1 MVEGASLDQA
11 RRGRAVQSIDAA
23 RPPIVRSGA
32 GAWLML
38 VALMLAAGNALAMRL
53 DVKVTGLAGEQ
64 ETNVLALLSIYQ
76 ERAEADLTPAR
87 VEALHR
93 LAPDQ
98 IRDALAPFG
107 LYQVEVTDRLEVPP
121 DPNGTWVATYAVV
134 PGPAVKIG
142 RVDYAVIGEGADD
155 PAFPKTFPM
164 QVGDVLLHAEYEAA
178 KSDLRSRASSGG
190 YLDYNLVRHR
200 VLVDMVAYEAIVEF
214 ELDTGPRYYLG
225 KVSFKQDLLNDT
237 FLRTF
242 VNFEPGVVYDPNL
255 LLALQ
260 GRLLGT
266 EYFSDVEIVPRKDA
280 TDDDTLVPIEVVA
293 TRNKRDKYRIGA
305 GFTTDTGPRVSADW
319 RRRYVN
325 QWGHNFR
332 TELQLSP
339 VLSQWSFDYRIPIQD
354 PTRDYIIIKPQ
365 STWSNINTQ
374 KGWLNSVQVA
384 HSTLTPSNWRRTV
397 GIDYTYE
404 DYEISDIQTGISS
417 ELAPNISW
425 SKTVADDPINTKRG
439 YRIRYGLLGAVEGL
453 ISNASYLSAAL
464 QLKWIHGFADKYR
477 FITRADL
484 GVTLAEA
491 LTELPASRRFFTG
504 GDNTIRGWGYN
515 ALGPTEPFSD
525 DTVGGRYLGVGS
537 LELERTIRGPWSAA
551 VFTDFGNAFD
561 PDYENKFQQSV
572 GFGVRW
578 ASPIGQVRVDLA
590 LPFTQNDYEIGD
602 GWPPAR
608 LVFVIGPDL

>member
-1 MVEGASLDQA
+1 MFTSPGACLLLFA
-11 RRGRAVQSIDAA
+11 
-23 RPPIVRSGA
+23 
-32 GAWLML
+32 LLL
-38 VALMLAAGNALAMRL
+38 VSGNAAAMKL

-64 ETNVLALLSIYQ
+64 ETNVLALLSIHQ
-76 ERAEADLTPAR
+76 ERTEADLTPAR

-107 LYQVEVTDRLEVPP
+107 LYQVEVTDRLEVPT
-121 DPNGTWVATYAVV
+121 DPNGTWIATYAVV

-164 QVGDVLLHAEYEAA
+164 QVGDVLLHAKYEAA

-190 YLDYNLVRHR
+190 YLDYTLVRHR
-200 VLVDMVAYEAIVEF
+200 VLVDLVAYEAIVEF
-214 ELDTGPRYYLG
+214 ELETGPRYYLG
-225 KVSFKQDLLNDT
+225 KVSFKQDLLNDK
-237 FLRTF
+237 FLRSF

-255 LLALQ
+255 LLSLQ

-280 TDDDTLVPIEVVA
+280 TGDDTLVPIEIVA

-365 STWSNINTQ
+365 STWSNVKTQ
-374 KGWLNSVQVA
+374 KGWLNSLQVA

-397 GIDYTYE
+397 GIDYLYE
-404 DYEISDIQTGISS
+404 DYEISDIQTGITS

-439 YRIRYGLLGAVEGL
+439 YRIRYGLLGAVEGVV
-453 ISNASYLSAAL
+453 SNATYLSAAL
-464 QLKWIHGFADKYR
+464 QFKWIHGFAEKYR

-484 GVTLAEA
+484 GATLADD

-515 ALGPTEPFSD
+515 TLGPTEPFND
-525 DTVGGRYLGVGS
+525 DTVGGRFLGVGS

-590 LPFTQNDYEIGD
+590 LPYTQDNYEFGD

>member
-1 MVEGASLDQA
+1 
-11 RRGRAVQSIDAA
+11 
-23 RPPIVRSGA
+23 
-32 GAWLML
+32 ML
-38 VALMLAAGNALAMRL
+38 VVLMAAAGNAFSMKL
-53 DVKVTGLAGEQ
+53 DVKVTGLAGVQ

-76 ERAEADLTPAR
+76 ERTEADLTPAR
-87 VEALHR
+87 AEALHR

-107 LYQVEVTDRLEVPP
+107 LYQVEVTDRLEVPS

-142 RVDYAVIGEGADD
+142 RVEYAVTGEGADD

-164 QVGDVLLHAEYEAA
+164 QVGDVLLHAKYEAA

-190 YLDYNLVRHR
+190 YLNYTLARHR
-200 VLVDMVAYEAIVEF
+200 VLVDLVAYEAIVQF

-225 KVSFKQDLLNDT
+225 KVSFKQDLLNDK

-242 VNFEPGVVYDPNL
+242 LNFEPGVVYNPEL

-266 EYFSDVEIVPRKDA
+266 EYFSDIEIVPRKDA
-280 TDDDTLVPIEVVA
+280 TGDSTLVPIEVVA

-365 STWSNINTQ
+365 STWSNLNTQ

-384 HSTLTPSNWRRTV
+384 HSTLTPGNWRRTV

-425 SKTVADDPINTKRG
+425 SKTVADNPINTRRG

-453 ISNASYLSAAL
+453 ISNASYVSAGF
-464 QLKWIHGFADKYR
+464 QFKWIRGFAEKYR

-484 GVTLAEA
+484 GATLAED

-504 GDNTIRGWGYN
+504 GDNTIRGWGFN
-515 ALGPTEPFSD
+515 SLGPTEPFND
-525 DTVGGRYLGVGS
+525 ETVGGRYLGVGS
-537 LELERTIRGPWSAA
+537 LELERSIRGPWSAA

-590 LPFTQNDYEIGD
+590 LPFTQNDYELGD

>member
-1 MVEGASLDQA
+1 M
-11 RRGRAVQSIDAA
+11 QSRTAA
-23 RPPIVRSGA
+23 RPYALPSSPRA
-32 GAWLML
+32 CLLL
-38 VALMLAAGNALAMRL
+38 VVLVLVSSNVLAMTL

-76 ERAEADLTPAR
+76 ERTQDDLTPAR
-87 VEALHR
+87 AEALHR
-93 LAPDQ
+93 LAPGQ
-98 IRDALAPFG
+98 IRNALAPFG
-107 LYQVEVTDRLEVPP
+107 LYQVEVTDRLEVPS

-134 PGPAVKIG
+134 PGAAVKVS
-142 RVDYAVIGEGADD
+142 RVEYAVTGEGADD

-164 QVGDVLLHAEYEAA
+164 QVGDVLLHAKYEAA
-178 KSDLRSRASSGG
+178 KSDLRARASSGG
-190 YLDYNLVRHR
+190 YLDYSLVRHR
-200 VLVDMVAYEAIVEF
+200 VLVDLVAYEAIVEF

-225 KVSFKQDLLNDT
+225 NVSFKQDLLNEK

-242 VNFEPGVVYDPNL
+242 LNFEPGVVYNPEL

-266 EYFSDVEIVPRKDA
+266 EYFSDVEIIPRKDA
-280 TDDDTLVPIEVVA
+280 TGDSTLVPIDVVA
-293 TRNKRDKYRIGA
+293 TRNKRDKYRVGA

-365 STWSNINTQ
+365 STWSNLSTQ

-384 HSTLTPSNWRRTV
+384 HSSLTPSNWRRTV

-404 DYEISDIQTGISS
+404 DYEISNIQTGISS

-425 SKTVADDPINTKRG
+425 SKTVADNPINTKRG

-453 ISNASYLSAAL
+453 ISNASYVSAAL
-464 QLKWIHGFADKYR
+464 QLKWIHGFAEKYR

-484 GVTLAEA
+484 GATLAED

-504 GDNTIRGWGYN
+504 GDNTVRGWGFN
-515 ALGPTEPFSD
+515 TLGPTEPFND
-525 DTVGGRYLGVGS
+525 ETVGGRYLGVGS
-537 LELERTIRGPWSAA
+537 LELERSIRGPWSAA

-590 LPFTQNDYEIGD
+590 LPFTQNDYAFGD

>member
-1 MVEGASLDQA
+1 
-11 RRGRAVQSIDAA
+11 
-23 RPPIVRSGA
+23 
-32 GAWLML
+32 ML
-38 VALMLAAGNALAMRL
+38 VALILAAGNAFAMKL

-64 ETNVLALLSIYQ
+64 ESNVLALLSIYQ
-76 ERAEADLTPAR
+76 ERADADLTPAR
-87 VEALHR
+87 AEALHR
-93 LAPDQ
+93 LAADQ

-107 LYQVEVTDRLEVPP
+107 LYQVEVTDRLDVPS

-142 RVDYAVIGEGADD
+142 RVDFAITGEGADD
-155 PAFPKTFPM
+155 PAFPKAFPM
-164 QVGDVLLHAEYEAA
+164 QVGEVLLHSKYEAA
-178 KSDLRSRASSGG
+178 KSDLRARASTGG
-190 YLDYNLVRHR
+190 YLDYSLERHR
-200 VLVDMVAYEAIVEF
+200 VLIDLVAYEAIVEF
-214 ELDTGPRYYLG
+214 HLNTGPRYYLG
-225 KVSFKQDLLNDT
+225 NVTFKQDLLNDK
-237 FLRTF
+237 FLRSYL
-242 VNFEPGVVYDPNL
+242 NFEPGVVYNPDL

-266 EYFSDVEIVPRKDA
+266 EYFSDVEIVPRKDEA
-280 TDDDTLVPIEVVA
+280 DDGTLVPIDVVA
-293 TRNKRDKYRIGA
+293 TRNKRDKFRIGA

-365 STWSNINTQ
+365 STWSNITTQ

-384 HSTLTPSNWRRTV
+384 HSTLRPSNWRRTV

-439 YRIRYGLLGAVEGL
+439 YRIRYGLLGAVEGV

-464 QLKWIHGFADKYR
+464 QLKWIHGFAEKYR

-484 GVTLAEA
+484 GATLAED

-504 GDNTIRGWGYN
+504 GDNTLRGWGFDT
-515 ALGPTEPFSD
+515 LGPTEPFND

-590 LPFTQNDYEIGD
+590 LPFTQDDYEIGD

>member
-1 MVEGASLDQA
+1 M
-11 RRGRAVQSIDAA
+11 QSIDAA
-23 RPPIVRSGA
+23 RPLIVRSGA
-32 GAWLML
+32 GAWLVL

-53 DVKVTGLAGEQ
+53 EVKVTGLAGEQ

-76 ERAEADLTPAR
+76 ERTEADLTPAR

-98 IRDALAPFG
+98 IRDALSPFG
-107 LYQVEVTDRLEVPP
+107 LYQVEVTDRLEVPS
-121 DPNGTWVATYAVV
+121 DPNGTWLATYAVV

-142 RVDYAVIGEGADD
+142 RVDYAVIGEGGDD

-164 QVGDVLLHAEYEAA
+164 QVGDVLLHAKYEAA

-225 KVSFKQDLLNDT
+225 KVSFKQDLLNDK
-237 FLRTF
+237 FLRSF

-280 TDDDTLVPIEVVA
+280 TGDDTLVPIEVVA

-439 YRIRYGLLGAVEGL
+439 YRIRYGLLGAVEGV

-464 QLKWIHGFADKYR
+464 QLKWIRGFADKYR
-477 FITRADL
+477 LITRADL
-484 GVTLAEA
+484 GVTLAED

-515 ALGPTEPFSD
+515 ALGPTEPFND

-590 LPFTQNDYEIGD
+590 LPFTQNDDEIGD

>member
-1 MVEGASLDQA
+1 MQSRTATRPS
-11 RRGRAVQSIDAA
+11 AVPGISIACLLLLALLLVSGNVAA
-23 RPPIVRSGA
+23 
-32 GAWLML
+32 MK
-38 VALMLAAGNALAMRL
+38 L

-64 ETNVLALLSIYQ
+64 ETNVIALLSIHQ
-76 ERAEADLTPAR
+76 ERSEADLTPAR

-107 LYQVEVTDRLEVPP
+107 LYQVEVTDRLEVPS
-121 DPNGTWVATYAVV
+121 DPNGTWVAAYAVV

-164 QVGDVLLHAEYEAA
+164 EVGDVLLHAKYEAA

-190 YLDYNLVRHR
+190 YLEYTLARHR
-200 VLVDMVAYEAIVEF
+200 VLVDLVAYEAIVEF

-225 KVSFKQDLLNDT
+225 TVSFKQDLLNDT
-237 FLRTF
+237 FLRSF

-255 LLALQ
+255 LLSLQ

-280 TDDDTLVPIEVVA
+280 TGDDTLVPIDIVA

-384 HSTLTPSNWRRTV
+384 HSTLTPSDWRRTV

-439 YRIRYGLLGAVEGL
+439 YRIRYGLLGAVEGV

-464 QLKWIHGFADKYR
+464 QFKWIHGFAEKYR

-484 GVTLAEA
+484 GATLAED

-504 GDNTIRGWGYN
+504 GDNTIRGWGFN
-515 ALGPTEPFSD
+515 TLGPTEPFND
-525 DTVGGRYLGVGS
+525 DTLGGRFLGVGS

-590 LPFTQNDYEIGD
+590 LPYTQDDYVLGE

>member
-1 MVEGASLDQA
+1 M
-11 RRGRAVQSIDAA
+11 QSRTAA
-23 RPPIVRSGA
+23 RPYALPSSARA
-32 GAWLML
+32 CLLL
-38 VALMLAAGNALAMRL
+38 VVLVLVSSNVLAMTL

-76 ERAEADLTPAR
+76 ERTQDDLTPAR
-87 VEALHR
+87 AEALHR
-93 LAPDQ
+93 LAPGQ
-98 IRDALAPFG
+98 IRNALAPFG
-107 LYQVEVTDRLEVPP
+107 LYQVEVTDRLEVPS

-134 PGPAVKIG
+134 PGAAVKVS
-142 RVDYAVIGEGADD
+142 RVEYAVTGEGADD

-164 QVGDVLLHAEYEAA
+164 QVGDVLLHAKYEAA
-178 KSDLRSRASSGG
+178 KSDLRARASSGG
-190 YLDYNLVRHR
+190 YLDYSLVRHR
-200 VLVDMVAYEAIVEF
+200 VLVDLVAYEAIVQF

-225 KVSFKQDLLNDT
+225 NVSFKQDLLNEK

-242 VNFEPGVVYDPNL
+242 LNFEPGVVYNPEL

-266 EYFSDVEIVPRKDA
+266 EYFSDVEIIPRKDA
-280 TDDDTLVPIEVVA
+280 TGDSTLVPIDVVA
-293 TRNKRDKYRIGA
+293 TRNKRDKYRVGA

-365 STWSNINTQ
+365 STWSNLSTQ

-384 HSTLTPSNWRRTV
+384 HSSLTPSNWRRTV

-404 DYEISDIQTGISS
+404 DYEISNIQTGISS
-417 ELAPNISW
+417 ELTPNISW
-425 SKTVADDPINTKRG
+425 SKTVADNPINTKRG

-453 ISNASYLSAAL
+453 ISNASYVSAAL
-464 QLKWIHGFADKYR
+464 QLKWIHGFAEKYR

-484 GVTLAEA
+484 GATLAED

-504 GDNTIRGWGYN
+504 GDNTVRGWGFN
-515 ALGPTEPFSD
+515 TLGPTEPFND
-525 DTVGGRYLGVGS
+525 ETVGGRYLGVGS
-537 LELERTIRGPWSAA
+537 LELERSIRGPWSAA

-590 LPFTQNDYEIGD
+590 LPFTQNDYAFGD

>member
-1 MVEGASLDQA
+1 M
-11 RRGRAVQSIDAA
+11 QSIDAA

-53 DVKVTGLAGEQ
+53 EVKVTGLAGEQ

-76 ERAEADLTPAR
+76 ERTEADLTPAR

-98 IRDALAPFG
+98 IRDALSPFG
-107 LYQVEVTDRLEVPP
+107 LYQVEVTDRLEVPS
-121 DPNGTWVATYAVV
+121 DPNGTWLATYAVV
-134 PGPAVKIG
+134 PGAAVKIG
-142 RVDYAVIGEGADD
+142 RVDYAVIGEGGDD

-164 QVGDVLLHAEYEAA
+164 QVGDVLLHAKYEAA

-225 KVSFKQDLLNDT
+225 KVSFKQDLLNDK
-237 FLRTF
+237 FLRSF

-280 TDDDTLVPIEVVA
+280 TGDDTLVPIEVVA

-439 YRIRYGLLGAVEGL
+439 YRIRYGLLGAVEGV

-464 QLKWIHGFADKYR
+464 QLKWIRGFADKYR
-477 FITRADL
+477 LITRADL
-484 GVTLAEA
+484 GVTLAED

>member
-1 MVEGASLDQA
+1 
-11 RRGRAVQSIDAA
+11 
-23 RPPIVRSGA
+23 
-32 GAWLML
+32 ML
-38 VALMLAAGNALAMRL
+38 LALMLAAGNALAMRL

-64 ETNVLALLSIYQ
+64 ETNVLALLSIHQ

-142 RVDYAVIGEGADD
+142 RVEYAVTGEGADD
-155 PAFPKTFPM
+155 PTFPKTFPM
-164 QVGDVLLHAEYEAA
+164 QVGDVLLHAKYEAA

-190 YLDYNLVRHR
+190 YLDYNLLRHR
-200 VLVDMVAYEAIVEF
+200 VLVDLVAYEAIVEF
-214 ELDTGPRYYLG
+214 ELETGPRYYLG
-225 KVSFKQDLLNDT
+225 KVSFKQDLLNDK
-237 FLRTF
+237 FLRSF

-280 TDDDTLVPIEVVA
+280 TGDDTLVPIEVVA

-439 YRIRYGLLGAVEGL
+439 YRIRYGVLGAVEGL

-477 FITRADL
+477 FITRVDL
-484 GVTLAEA
+484 GATLAED

-515 ALGPTEPFSD
+515 SLGPTEPFND

-590 LPFTQNDYEIGD
+590 LPYTQNDYEIGD

>member
-1 MVEGASLDQA
+1 MQSRTATRTGAVFTS
-11 RRGRAVQSIDAA
+11 
-23 RPPIVRSGA
+23 PGA
-32 GAWLML
+32 CLLLFALLL
-38 VALMLAAGNALAMRL
+38 VSGNAAAMKL

-64 ETNVLALLSIYQ
+64 ETNVLALLSIHQ
-76 ERAEADLTPAR
+76 ERTEADLTPAR

-107 LYQVEVTDRLEVPP
+107 LYQVEVTDRLEVPT
-121 DPNGTWVATYAVV
+121 DPNGTWIATYAVV

-164 QVGDVLLHAEYEAA
+164 QVGDVLLHAKYEAA

-190 YLDYNLVRHR
+190 YLDYTLVRHR
-200 VLVDMVAYEAIVEF
+200 VLVDLVAYEAIVEF
-214 ELDTGPRYYLG
+214 ELETGPRYYLG
-225 KVSFKQDLLNDT
+225 KVSFKQDLLNDK
-237 FLRTF
+237 FLRSF

-255 LLALQ
+255 LLSLQ

-280 TDDDTLVPIEVVA
+280 TGDDTLVPIEIVA

-365 STWSNINTQ
+365 STWSNVKTQ
-374 KGWLNSVQVA
+374 KGWLNSLQVA

-397 GIDYTYE
+397 GIDYLYE
-404 DYEISDIQTGISS
+404 DYEISDIQTGITS

-439 YRIRYGLLGAVEGL
+439 YRIRYGLLGAVEGVV
-453 ISNASYLSAAL
+453 SNATYLSAAL
-464 QLKWIHGFADKYR
+464 QFKWIHGFAEKYR

-484 GVTLAEA
+484 GATLADD

-515 ALGPTEPFSD
+515 TLGPTEPFND
-525 DTVGGRYLGVGS
+525 DTVGGRFLGVGS

-590 LPFTQNDYEIGD
+590 LPYTQDNYEFGD

>member
-1 MVEGASLDQA
+1 M
-11 RRGRAVQSIDAA
+11 QSIDAA
-23 RPPIVRSGA
+23 RPAIVRSGA

-38 VALMLAAGNALAMRL
+38 VALMLAAGNAFAMRL

-134 PGPAVKIG
+134 PGSAVKIG

-164 QVGDVLLHAEYEAA
+164 QVGDVLLHAKYEAA

-190 YLDYNLVRHR
+190 YLDYNLARHR

-225 KVSFKQDLLNDT
+225 KVSFKQDLLNDK
-237 FLRTF
+237 FLRSF
-242 VNFEPGVVYDPNL
+242 LNFEPGVVYDPNL

-280 TDDDTLVPIEVVA
+280 TGDDTLVPIEVVA

-404 DYEISDIQTGISS
+404 DYEISDIQTGTSS

-439 YRIRYGLLGAVEGL
+439 YRIRYGVLGAVEGL

-484 GVTLAEA
+484 GVTLAED

-515 ALGPTEPFSD
+515 ALGPTEPFND
-525 DTVGGRYLGVGS
+525 ETVGGRYLGVGS

>member
-1 MVEGASLDQA
+1 MT
-11 RRGRAVQSIDAA
+11 
-23 RPPIVRSGA
+23 
-32 GAWLML
+32 
-38 VALMLAAGNALAMRL
+38 L

-76 ERAEADLTPAR
+76 ERTQDDLTPAR
-87 VEALHR
+87 AEALHR
-93 LAPDQ
+93 LAPGQ
-98 IRDALAPFG
+98 IRNALAPFG
-107 LYQVEVTDRLEVPP
+107 LYQVEVTDRLEVPS

-134 PGPAVKIG
+134 PGAAVKVS
-142 RVDYAVIGEGADD
+142 RVEYAVTGEGADD

-164 QVGDVLLHAEYEAA
+164 QVGDVLLHAKYEAA
-178 KSDLRSRASSGG
+178 KSDLRARASSGG
-190 YLDYNLVRHR
+190 YLDYSLVRHR
-200 VLVDMVAYEAIVEF
+200 VLVDLVAYEAIVQF

-225 KVSFKQDLLNDT
+225 NVSFKQDLLNEK

-242 VNFEPGVVYDPNL
+242 LNFEPGVVYNPEL

-266 EYFSDVEIVPRKDA
+266 EYFSDVEIIPRKDA
-280 TDDDTLVPIEVVA
+280 TGDSTLVPIDVVA
-293 TRNKRDKYRIGA
+293 TRNKRDKYRVGA

-365 STWSNINTQ
+365 STWSNLSTQ

-384 HSTLTPSNWRRTV
+384 HSSLTPGNWRRTV

-404 DYEISDIQTGISS
+404 DYEISNIQTGISS

-425 SKTVADDPINTKRG
+425 SKTVADNPINTKRG

-453 ISNASYLSAAL
+453 ISNASYVSAAL
-464 QLKWIHGFADKYR
+464 QLKWIHGFAEKYR

-484 GVTLAEA
+484 GATLAED

-504 GDNTIRGWGYN
+504 GDNTVRGWGFN
-515 ALGPTEPFSD
+515 TLGPTEPFND
-525 DTVGGRYLGVGS
+525 ETVGGRYLGVGS
-537 LELERTIRGPWSAA
+537 LELERSIRGPWSAA

-590 LPFTQNDYEIGD
+590 LPFTQNDYAFGD

>member
-1 MVEGASLDQA
+1 MQSRTATRLGAVP
-11 RRGRAVQSIDAA
+11 GVSIVCLLLLALLLVSGNVAA
-23 RPPIVRSGA
+23 
-32 GAWLML
+32 MK
-38 VALMLAAGNALAMRL
+38 L

-64 ETNVLALLSIYQ
+64 ETNVLALLSIHQ
-76 ERAEADLTPAR
+76 ERSEADLTPAR

-107 LYQVEVTDRLEVPP
+107 LYQVEVTDRLEVPS
-121 DPNGTWVATYAVV
+121 DPNGTWVAAYAVV

-142 RVDYAVIGEGADD
+142 RVEYAVIGEGADD

-164 QVGDVLLHAEYEAA
+164 QVGDVLLHAKYEAA

-190 YLDYNLVRHR
+190 YLDYTLARHR
-200 VLVDMVAYEAIVEF
+200 VLVDLVAYEAIVEF

-225 KVSFKQDLLNDT
+225 TVSFKQDLLNDT
-237 FLRTF
+237 FLRSF

-266 EYFSDVEIVPRKDA
+266 EYFSDVEIVPLKDA
-280 TDDDTLVPIEVVA
+280 TGDDTLVPIDIVA

-365 STWSNINTQ
+365 STWSNITTQ

-384 HSTLTPSNWRRTV
+384 HSTLTSSNWRRTV

-439 YRIRYGLLGAVEGL
+439 YRIRYGLLGAVEGV

-464 QLKWIHGFADKYR
+464 QFKWIHGFAQKYR

-484 GVTLAEA
+484 GATIAED

-504 GDNTIRGWGYN
+504 GDNSIRGWGFN
-515 ALGPTEPFSD
+515 TLGPTEPFND
-525 DTVGGRYLGVGS
+525 DTVGGRFLGVGS

-561 PDYENKFQQSV
+561 PDFENKLQQSV

-590 LPFTQNDYEIGD
+590 LPYTQDDYVFGE

>member
-1 MVEGASLDQA
+1 MQSRTATRLGALPSSL
-11 RRGRAVQSIDAA
+11 RAC
-23 RPPIVRSGA
+23 
-32 GAWLML
+32 LLL
-38 VALMLAAGNALAMRL
+38 VALVLVSSNVLAMKL
-53 DVKVTGLAGEQ
+53 DVTVTGLAGEQ
-64 ETNVLALLSIYQ
+64 ETNVLALLSLYQ
-76 ERAEADLTPAR
+76 ERTQPDLTPERA
-87 VEALHR
+87 EALHR
-93 LAPDQ
+93 LAPGQ
-98 IRDALAPFG
+98 IRNALAPFG
-107 LYQVEVTDRLEVPP
+107 LYQVEVTDRLEVPS

-134 PGPAVKIG
+134 PGPAVKIS
-142 RVDYAVIGEGADD
+142 RVEYAVTGEGADD

-164 QVGDVLLHAEYEAA
+164 QVGDVLLHAKYEAA
-178 KSDLRSRASSGG
+178 KSDLRARASSGG
-190 YLDYNLVRHR
+190 YLDYTLARHR
-200 VLVDMVAYEAIVEF
+200 VLVDLVAYEAIVQF
-214 ELDTGPRYYLG
+214 ELATGPRYYLG
-225 KVSFKQDLLNDT
+225 NVRFKQDLLNEK

-242 VNFEPGVVYDPNL
+242 LNFEPGVVYNPEL

-280 TDDDTLVPIEVVA
+280 TGESTLVPIDVVA

-319 RRRYVN
+319 RRRFVN
-325 QWGHNFR
+325 EWGHNFR

-365 STWSNINTQ
+365 STYSNLTTQ
-374 KGWLNSVQVA
+374 KGWLNSVQIA
-384 HSTLTPSNWRRTV
+384 HSSLTPSNWRRTV

-404 DYEISDIQTGISS
+404 DYEISDIQTGVSS

-425 SKTVADDPINTKRG
+425 SKTVADNPINTKRG
-439 YRIRYGLLGAVEGL
+439 YRIRYGVLGAVEGL
-453 ISNASYLSAAL
+453 ISNASYVSAAL
-464 QLKWIHGFADKYR
+464 QLKWIRGFADKYR

-484 GVTLAEA
+484 GATLAED

-504 GDNTIRGWGYN
+504 GDNTIRGWGFN
-515 ALGPTEPFSD
+515 TLGPTEPFND
-525 DTVGGRYLGVGS
+525 GTVGGRYLGVGS
-537 LELERTIRGPWSAA
+537 LELERSIRGPWSAA

-590 LPFTQNDYEIGD
+590 LPFTQNDYAFGD

>member
-1 MVEGASLDQA
+1 MK
-11 RRGRAVQSIDAA
+11 
-23 RPPIVRSGA
+23 
-32 GAWLML
+32 
-38 VALMLAAGNALAMRL
+38 L
-53 DVKVTGLAGEQ
+53 DVTVTGLAGEQ

-76 ERAEADLTPAR
+76 ERTQDDLTLAR
-87 VEALHR
+87 AEALHR
-93 LAPDQ
+93 LAPGQ
-98 IRDALAPFG
+98 IRNALAPFG
-107 LYQVEVTDRLEVPP
+107 LYQVEVTDRLEVPS

-134 PGPAVKIG
+134 PGPAVKVS
-142 RVDYAVIGEGADD
+142 RVEYAVTGEGADD

-164 QVGDVLLHAEYEAA
+164 QVGDVLLHAKYEAA
-178 KSDLRSRASSGG
+178 KSDLRARASSGG
-190 YLDYNLVRHR
+190 YLDYSLVRHR
-200 VLVDMVAYEAIVEF
+200 VLVDLVAYEAIVQF

-225 KVSFKQDLLNDT
+225 NVSFKQDLLNEK

-242 VNFEPGVVYDPNL
+242 LNFEPGVVYNPEL

-266 EYFSDVEIVPRKDA
+266 EYFSDVEIIPRKDA
-280 TDDDTLVPIEVVA
+280 TGDSTLVPIDVVA
-293 TRNKRDKYRIGA
+293 TRNKRDKYRVGA

-365 STWSNINTQ
+365 STWSNLNTQ

-384 HSTLTPSNWRRTV
+384 HSTLTPGNWRRTV

-425 SKTVADDPINTKRG
+425 SKTVADNPINTKRG

-453 ISNASYLSAAL
+453 ISNASYVSAAL
-464 QLKWIHGFADKYR
+464 QLKWIHGFAEKYR

-484 GVTLAEA
+484 GATLAED

-504 GDNTIRGWGYN
+504 GDNTIRGWGFN
-515 ALGPTEPFSD
+515 TLGPTEPFND
-525 DTVGGRYLGVGS
+525 ETVGGRYLGVGS
-537 LELERTIRGPWSAA
+537 LELERSIRGPWSAA

-590 LPFTQNDYEIGD
+590 LPFTQNDYAFGD

>member
-1 MVEGASLDQA
+1 MQSRTATRLGAVP
-11 RRGRAVQSIDAA
+11 GVSIVCLLLLALLLVSGNVAA
-23 RPPIVRSGA
+23 
-32 GAWLML
+32 MK
-38 VALMLAAGNALAMRL
+38 L

-64 ETNVLALLSIYQ
+64 ETNVLALLSIHQ
-76 ERAEADLTPAR
+76 ERSEADLTPAR

-107 LYQVEVTDRLEVPP
+107 LYQVEVTDRLEVPS
-121 DPNGTWVATYAVV
+121 DPNGTWVAAYAVV

-142 RVDYAVIGEGADD
+142 RVEYAVIGEGADD

-164 QVGDVLLHAEYEAA
+164 QVGDVLLHAKYEAA

-190 YLDYNLVRHR
+190 YLDYTLARHR
-200 VLVDMVAYEAIVEF
+200 VLVDLVAYEAIVEF

-225 KVSFKQDLLNDT
+225 TVSFKQDLLNDT
-237 FLRTF
+237 FLRSF

-266 EYFSDVEIVPRKDA
+266 EYFSDVEIVPLKDA
-280 TDDDTLVPIEVVA
+280 TGDDTLVPIDIVA

-365 STWSNINTQ
+365 STWSNITTQ

-384 HSTLTPSNWRRTV
+384 HSTLTSSNWRRTV

-439 YRIRYGLLGAVEGL
+439 YRIRYGLLGAVEGV

-464 QLKWIHGFADKYR
+464 QFKWIHGFAQKYR

-484 GVTLAEA
+484 GATIAED

-504 GDNTIRGWGYN
+504 GDNTIRGWGFN
-515 ALGPTEPFSD
+515 TLGPTEPFND
-525 DTVGGRYLGVGS
+525 DTVGGRFLGVGS

-561 PDYENKFQQSV
+561 PDFENKLQQSV

-590 LPFTQNDYEIGD
+590 LPYTQDDYVFGE

>member
-1 MVEGASLDQA
+1 M
-11 RRGRAVQSIDAA
+11 QSRTAA
-23 RPPIVRSGA
+23 RPYALPSSARA
-32 GAWLML
+32 CLLL
-38 VALMLAAGNALAMRL
+38 VVLVLVSSNVLAMTL

-76 ERAEADLTPAR
+76 ERTQDDLTPAR
-87 VEALHR
+87 AEALHR
-93 LAPDQ
+93 LAPGQ
-98 IRDALAPFG
+98 IRNALAPFG
-107 LYQVEVTDRLEVPP
+107 LYQVEVTDRLEVPS

-134 PGPAVKIG
+134 PGAAVKVS
-142 RVDYAVIGEGADD
+142 RVEYAVTGEGADD

-164 QVGDVLLHAEYEAA
+164 QVGDVLLHAKYEAA
-178 KSDLRSRASSGG
+178 KSDLRARASSGG
-190 YLDYNLVRHR
+190 YLDYSLVRHR
-200 VLVDMVAYEAIVEF
+200 VLVDLVAYEAIVQF

-225 KVSFKQDLLNDT
+225 NVSFKQDLLNEK

-242 VNFEPGVVYDPNL
+242 LNFEPGVVYNPEL

-266 EYFSDVEIVPRKDA
+266 EYFSDVEIIPRKDA
-280 TDDDTLVPIEVVA
+280 TGDSTLVPIDVVA
-293 TRNKRDKYRIGA
+293 TRNKRDKYRVGA

-365 STWSNINTQ
+365 STWSNLSTQ

-384 HSTLTPSNWRRTV
+384 HSSLTPSNWRRTV

-404 DYEISDIQTGISS
+404 DYEISNIQTGISS

-425 SKTVADDPINTKRG
+425 SKTVADNPINTKRG

-453 ISNASYLSAAL
+453 ISNASYVSAAL
-464 QLKWIHGFADKYR
+464 QLKWIHGFAEKYR

-484 GVTLAEA
+484 GATLAED

-504 GDNTIRGWGYN
+504 GDNTVRGWGFN
-515 ALGPTEPFSD
+515 TLGPTEPFND
-525 DTVGGRYLGVGS
+525 ETVGGRYLGVGS
-537 LELERTIRGPWSAA
+537 LELERSIRGPWSAA

-590 LPFTQNDYEIGD
+590 LPFTQNDYAFGD

>member
-1 MVEGASLDQA
+1 
-11 RRGRAVQSIDAA
+11 
-23 RPPIVRSGA
+23 
-32 GAWLML
+32 
-38 VALMLAAGNALAMRL
+38 MLAAGNALAMRL
-53 DVKVTGLAGEQ
+53 EVKVTGLAGEQ

-76 ERAEADLTPAR
+76 ERTEADLTPAR

-98 IRDALAPFG
+98 IRDALSPFG
-107 LYQVEVTDRLEVPP
+107 LYQVEVTDRLEVPS
-121 DPNGTWVATYAVV
+121 DPNGTWLATYAVV
-134 PGPAVKIG
+134 PGAAVKIG
-142 RVDYAVIGEGADD
+142 RVDYAVIGEGGDD

-164 QVGDVLLHAEYEAA
+164 QVGDVLLHAKYEAA

-225 KVSFKQDLLNDT
+225 KVSFKQDLLNDK
-237 FLRTF
+237 FLRSF

-280 TDDDTLVPIEVVA
+280 TGDDTLVPIEVVA

-439 YRIRYGLLGAVEGL
+439 YRIRYGLLGAVEGV

-464 QLKWIHGFADKYR
+464 QLKWIRGFADKYR
-477 FITRADL
+477 LITRADL
-484 GVTLAEA
+484 GVTLAED

-515 ALGPTEPFSD
+515 ALGPTEPFND

-590 LPFTQNDYEIGD
+590 LPFTQNDDEIGD

>member
-1 MVEGASLDQA
+1 M
-11 RRGRAVQSIDAA
+11 QSIDAA

-225 KVSFKQDLLNDT
+225 KVSFKQDLLNDK
-237 FLRTF
+237 FLRSF

>member
-1 MVEGASLDQA
+1 LRKGLGV
-11 RRGRAVQSIDAA
+11 
-23 RPPIVRSGA
+23 
-32 GAWLML
+32 WLML
-38 VALMLAAGNALAMRL
+38 LVLMPAAGDALAMKL

-64 ETNVLALLSIYQ
+64 EANVLALLSIYQ
-76 ERAEADLTPAR
+76 ERSEPDLTPAR
-87 VEALHR
+87 AEALHR

-107 LYQVEVTDRLEVPP
+107 LYQVEVTDRLEVPS

-142 RVDYAVIGEGADD
+142 RVDFAITGEGADD
-155 PAFPKTFPM
+155 PAFPKDFPM
-164 QVGDVLLHAEYEAA
+164 QVGEVLLHAEYEAA
-178 KSDLRSRASSGG
+178 KSDLRARASTGG
-190 YLDYNLVRHR
+190 YLDYSLERHR
-200 VLVDMVAYEAIVEF
+200 VLIDLVAYEAIVEF
-214 ELDTGPRYYLG
+214 HLNTGPRYYLG
-225 KVSFKQDLLNDT
+225 NVTFKQDLLNDK
-237 FLRTF
+237 FLRTYL
-242 VNFEPGVVYDPNL
+242 NFKPGVVYNPDL

-266 EYFSDVEIVPRKDA
+266 EYFSDVEIVPRKDEA
-280 TDDDTLVPIEVVA
+280 GDETLVPIEVVA
-293 TRNKRDKYRIGA
+293 TRNKRDKFRVGA
-305 GFTTDTGPRVSADW
+305 GYTTDTGPRVSADW

-365 STWSNINTQ
+365 STWSNISTQ
-374 KGWLNSVQVA
+374 KGWLNSLQVA
-384 HSTLTPSNWRRTV
+384 HSTLTPNNWRRTV
-397 GIDYTYE
+397 GIDYLYE
-404 DYEISDIQTGISS
+404 DYEISNIQTGVSS

-439 YRIRYGLLGAVEGL
+439 YRIRYGVLGAVEGV
-453 ISNASYLSAAL
+453 ISNASYISAAL
-464 QLKWIHGFADKYR
+464 QFKWIRGFAEKYR

-484 GVTLAEA
+484 GVTLAED

-515 ALGPTEPFSD
+515 TLGPTEPFND
-525 DTVGGRYLGVGS
+525 EAVGGRYLGVGS

-578 ASPIGQVRVDLA
+578 ASPIGAVRVDLA
-590 LPFTQNDYEIGD
+590 LPFTQDDYEIGD

>member
-1 MVEGASLDQA
+1 M
-11 RRGRAVQSIDAA
+11 QSIDAA
-23 RPPIVRSGA
+23 RPAIVRSGA

-38 VALMLAAGNALAMRL
+38 VALMLAAGNAFAMRL

-134 PGPAVKIG
+134 PGSAVKIG

-164 QVGDVLLHAEYEAA
+164 QVGDVLLHAKYEAA

-190 YLDYNLVRHR
+190 YLDYNLARNR

-225 KVSFKQDLLNDT
+225 KVSFKQDLLNDK
-237 FLRTF
+237 FLRSF
-242 VNFEPGVVYDPNL
+242 LNFEPGVVYDPNL

-280 TDDDTLVPIEVVA
+280 TGDDTLVPIEVVA

-404 DYEISDIQTGISS
+404 DYEISDIQTGTSS

-439 YRIRYGLLGAVEGL
+439 YRIRYGVLGAVEGL

-484 GVTLAEA
+484 GVTLAED

-515 ALGPTEPFSD
+515 ALGPTEPFND
-525 DTVGGRYLGVGS
+525 ETVGGRYLGVGS